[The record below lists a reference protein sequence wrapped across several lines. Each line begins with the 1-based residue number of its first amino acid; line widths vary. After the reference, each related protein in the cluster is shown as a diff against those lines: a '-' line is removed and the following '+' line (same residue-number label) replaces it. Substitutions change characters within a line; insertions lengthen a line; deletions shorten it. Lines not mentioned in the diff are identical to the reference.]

1 MNFTADEFARGK
13 RILLHCFVVSLSTG
27 CPQDDT
33 RGDDEVETGT
43 TGDIDGSGDES
54 DDSDGFCESGPD
66 NCTFAPDI
74 CVDPIAA
81 PLGGMVPTFSAPLT
95 PGFLVINPEEEC
107 PTAFAI
113 ADNEPLGN
121 GLMHQGVPAP
131 VFAQV
136 FFPYGG
142 RQ

>member
-66 NCTFAPDI
+66 NCTFAPI
-74 CVDPIAA
+74 FVWTRSQLLLEGWCRRS
-81 PLGGMVPTFSAPLT
+81 L
-95 PGFLVINPEEEC
+95 
-107 PTAFAI
+107 
-113 ADNEPLGN
+113 
-121 GLMHQGVPAP
+121 HH
-131 VFAQV
+131 
-136 FFPYGG
+136 
-142 RQ
+142 